1 MKLWADVDGGRSGEP
16 AQPITVIVLLAATV
30 SSAAGIAVYRYAEVW
45 TPLERQYLWSYIWSG
60 LGVTTTGSYDLLYM
74 VDRQGTRLALD
85 EELVTVT
92 TANGQTS
99 FALSEAAAQAGAT
112 RLEWKQEP
120 CPHAALHRFFR
131 QAIYHEQTVFELA
144 QPALWGAVA
153 VFLGGMVGARSQDIV
168 HTRAWRAQ
176 SRMPARG
183 WPPTPAIID
192 CVDHWSGPTPSV
204 TSLARS
210 SDDWH
215 ASNPPS
221 PSEPPPR
228 ALAAGAATQHTDS
241 SEASSGWWSDPPFT

>member
-1 MKLWADVDGGRSGEP
+1 MKIRADVDAGRWGESAP
-16 AQPITVIVLLAATV
+16 PITVVVLLAATV
-30 SSAAGIAVYRYAEVW
+30 STAVGIAMYRYAEVW
-45 TPLERQYLWSYIWSG
+45 TPLQRQYLWSYIWSG
-60 LGVTTTGSYDLLYM
+60 LGVISTGSYDLLYI
-74 VDRQGTRLALD
+74 VDRQGSRLALD

-120 CPHAALHRFFR
+120 YPHAALHRFFR

-176 SRMPARG
+176 SRIRERG
-183 WPPTPAIID
+183 WAPTPSIID
-192 CVDHWSGPTPSV
+192 CADHRQGGQTPSV
-204 TSLARS
+204 TVQPRP
-210 SDDWH
+210 SDHGH

-221 PSEPPPR
+221 LSESPTR
-228 ALAAGAATQHTDS
+228 ALTAGPATWQAESPD
-241 SEASSGWWSDPPFT
+241 AGGWWSDPPFA

>member
-92 TANGQTS
+92 AANGQTS

-144 QPALWGAVA
+144 QPALCGAVA
-153 VFLGGMVGARSQDIV
+153 VFLGGMVGARSQDIED
-168 HTRAWRAQ
+168 TPAWRAQ

-221 PSEPPPR
+221 LSESPTR
-228 ALAAGAATQHTDS
+228 ALTAGPATWQAESPD
-241 SEASSGWWSDPPFT
+241 AGGWWSDPPFA

>member
-92 TANGQTS
+92 AANGQTS

-112 RLEWKQEP
+112 RLEWKQELY
-120 CPHAALHRFFR
+120 PHAALHRFFR
-131 QAIYHEQTVFELA
+131 RAIYHEQTVFELA

-176 SRMPARG
+176 SRIRERG
-183 WPPTPAIID
+183 WAPTPSIID
-192 CVDHWSGPTPSV
+192 CADHRQGGQTPSV
-204 TSLARS
+204 TVQPRP
-210 SDDWH
+210 SDHGH

-221 PSEPPPR
+221 QSESPTR
-228 ALAAGAATQHTDS
+228 ALTAGAATPQPVSPDS
-241 SEASSGWWSDPPFT
+241 GGWWSDPPFA